1 MKVAKGYKQTE
12 LGTIPEDWHF
22 KTFGEV
28 MKGFSSGQTPSRSV
42 KKFYTGKIPWIT
54 SGELN
59 YNVITETIEK
69 ITEEAATKTH
79 LKTIP
84 VGTFLMAITGLEAEG
99 TRGSCAITGVEATT
113 NQSCMALYPN
123 EKELTTEYLFQFYKK
138 YGNQLAFKY
147 CQGTKQQSYTG
158 KIAKTLPIVLPPTIE
173 EQTAIT
179 NALNETDALITDLEK
194 LITKKQ
200 NIKQA
205 TMQVLLT
212 GKKRLKGFKG
222 EWEKVTLK
230 QIGECI
236 RGVSYNG
243 DNDLSVFE
251 THETL
256 RLFRSNN
263 IQEGKIE
270 FTNVQY
276 VQDYRVSNKQ
286 HMLPNDILICMANG
300 SKELVGKAAIFN
312 ATDAKYT
319 FGAFMGCFRIQ
330 RNNVDNRFI
339 YYNFCTYNYRSQIDV
354 LLSGSSINNLK
365 PSDIEAIKIVVPS
378 FSEQQAITSILLDID
393 NEIEALQQ
401 QLSKYK
407 LMKEGMMQDLLTGKV
422 RLI

>member
-12 LGTIPEDWHF
+12 LGTIPDDWHF

-59 YNVITETIEK
+59 YNVVTDTIEK

-173 EQTAIT
+173 EQNAIT
-179 NALNETDALITDLEK
+179 NALNETDALIADLEK

-222 EWEKVTLK
+222 EWKPKKLSELLDYEQPVNYLVKNT
-230 QIGECI
+230 E
-236 RGVSYNG
+236 YNPSTG
-243 DNDLSVFE
+243 IPVLTANKSFILGYTDEYEGVFE
-251 THETL
+251 NVPVIIFDDFTTAS
-256 RLFRSNN
+256 RFVTFPF
-263 IQEGKIE
+263 KI
-270 FTNVQY
+270 
-276 VQDYRVSNKQ
+276 K
-286 HMLPNDILICMANG
+286 
-300 SKELVGKAAIFN
+300 
-312 ATDAKYT
+312 
-319 FGAFMGCFRIQ
+319 
-330 RNNVDNRFI
+330 
-339 YYNFCTYNYRSQIDV
+339 
-354 LLSGSSINNLK
+354 SS
-365 PSDIEAIKIVVPS
+365 AIKILKPKTKEVDLRFVFEKIQRIQFPLGDHKRYYISEYQNILIDTPS
-378 FSEQQAITSILLDID
+378 PGEQKEISRVIID
-393 NEIEALQQ
+393 MDSEIETLQQ

>member
-12 LGTIPEDWHF
+12 LGVIPEEWHF

-42 KKFYTGKIPWIT
+42 KKYYTGKIPWIT

-59 YNVITETIEK
+59 YNVITDTIEK
-69 ITEEAATKTH
+69 ITDEAATKTH

-123 EKELTTEYLFQFYKK
+123 EKELTTDYLFQFYKK

-158 KIAKTLPIVLPPTIE
+158 KIAKTLPIIIPTTIE
-173 EQTAIT
+173 EQNAIT
-179 NALNETDALITDLEK
+179 NALNETDSLIADLEK
-194 LITKKQ
+194 LIAKKQ

-222 EWEKVTLK
+222 EWEKISLR
-230 QIGECI
+230 QIGDTYGGLSGKTKKDFENGKFAFITFMNVMKNPVIDTTIFEMVNLSAGENQNKVQKGDLLLNGSSETPEEVGMCSVLLKDYPDLYLNSFCFGF
-236 RGVSYNG
+236 RLKKELKNDALFLSYYFRSKQGRKLFYSLAQGATRYNLSKS
-243 DNDLSVFE
+243 NFLQLEISLPEPEEQKELASVF
-251 THETL
+251 
-256 RLFRSNN
+256 
-263 IQEGKIE
+263 
-270 FTNVQY
+270 
-276 VQDYRVSNKQ
+276 
-286 HMLPNDILICMANG
+286 
-300 SKELVGKAAIFN
+300 
-312 ATDAKYT
+312 
-319 FGAFMGCFRIQ
+319 
-330 RNNVDNRFI
+330 
-339 YYNFCTYNYRSQIDV
+339 
-354 LLSGSSINNLK
+354 
-365 PSDIEAIKIVVPS
+365 
-378 FSEQQAITSILLDID
+378 LDID

-401 QLSKYK
+401 QLAKYK